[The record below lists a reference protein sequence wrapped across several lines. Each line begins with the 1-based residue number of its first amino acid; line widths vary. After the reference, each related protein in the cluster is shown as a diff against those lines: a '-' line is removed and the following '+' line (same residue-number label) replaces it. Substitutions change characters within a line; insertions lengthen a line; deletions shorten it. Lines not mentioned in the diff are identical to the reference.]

1 MAPDDHQSTPAPEA
15 VDVDALLAERD
26 ALRAQL
32 QAVRHGRR
40 FSTHVRRTVAVL
52 LVVLFAVSFFAAGV
66 GAWLHRSTLN
76 EDVWQ
81 ERVVPLG
88 REPAVQ
94 QVLATWTTDQLMV
107 TVDPEA
113 LFEQVLP
120 ERGRFLAVPLSSA
133 VREFVSDKVD
143 EFFASERFE
152 ELWTVAATRAHEEA
166 VAILR
171 DERPNLVAG
180 DETVTI
186 NLIPVIDEVLAGLLD
201 AAPGLIGS
209 DATLPEVSVNDLPD
223 EARQRIATALG
234 VELDDDFGTVTVYD
248 GGKLSSAQQ
257 VVRLFDRLVIFT
269 AVLTVVLFGAAMW
282 VSPRRRRTLLQL
294 LGAAALACILVRRLS
309 FMLQEEVTTLIQVD
323 ENRDAATVVLSAL
336 VDPLTNAAA
345 TALWVIAAIALV
357 TVITA
362 PYPWVVRLR
371 RTVASGTRSLT
382 GAVSAVEGRARDLS
396 TAQWVAGHADPL
408 RIAGYVAGAVV
419 LWLADLTWLT
429 VLLITVLVVGWQV
442 LVTQFVG
449 RVERA
454 ATQAGP

>member
-166 VAILR
+166 VAVLR

-223 EARQRIATALG
+223 EGRQRIATALG